1 MNFPLQWRHNDHN
14 GVSNHQPHCCLLSF
28 IQAQIKENIKAPR
41 HWPLCGEFT
50 GTGEFPAQSASNQV
64 TRKMFPFDDVIM
76 HACSRYVDCYLVAVV
91 SEVWDMAPN
100 GRHRPF
106 MIGWSKYHWGS
117 SHEGSGR
124 HPRQHGGGR
133 GRRFSKFMA
142 NSHCFCSLLRL
153 SFCELIVNVMG
164 HIDAEFRAAVIRHLV
179 AIPAWTFTRRRGCRS
194 CLFSRGRGCRSA
206 LTRVPLCA
214 DERRAS
220 LIHTTAAKLGTVYIF
235 LNTKSY

>member
-1 MNFPLQWRHNDHN
+1 MYVWYGSNCIPLK
-14 GVSNHQPHCCLLSF
+14 STKLTLLRTWVPF
-28 IQAQIKENIKAPR
+28 
-41 HWPLCGEFT
+41 
-50 GTGEFPAQSASNQV
+50 
-64 TRKMFPFDDVIM
+64 RKMFTT
-76 HACSRYVDCYLVAVV
+76 R
-91 SEVWDMAPN
+91 
-100 GRHRPF
+100 
-106 MIGWSKYHWGS
+106 GS

-142 NSHCFCSLLRL
+142 NSHRVCSLLRP

-164 HIDAEFRAAVIRHLV
+164 HIDAEFRAAVIRHLA
-179 AIPAWTFTRRRGCRS
+179 AITAWTFTRRRGCRS

-235 LNTKSY
+235 LNAKYY

>member
-1 MNFPLQWRHNDHN
+1 MLVTFGICFKQHFDTRYLVFYNPSPPRMFLCLD
-14 GVSNHQPHCCLLSF
+14 LLSQYR
-28 IQAQIKENIKAPR
+28 IQHGVIG
-41 HWPLCGEFT
+41 PL
-50 GTGEFPAQSASNQV
+50 
-64 TRKMFPFDDVIM
+64 
-76 HACSRYVDCYLVAVV
+76 
-91 SEVWDMAPN
+91 
-100 GRHRPF
+100 
-106 MIGWSKYHWGS
+106 YHWGS

-142 NSHCFCSLLRL
+142 NSHRVCSLLRP

-235 LNTKSY
+235 MNTKSY

>member
-1 MNFPLQWRHNDHN
+1 MFYNTSPPRMFLSLDLLWDYRIQHGANGPL
-14 GVSNHQPHCCLLSF
+14 
-28 IQAQIKENIKAPR
+28 
-41 HWPLCGEFT
+41 
-50 GTGEFPAQSASNQV
+50 
-64 TRKMFPFDDVIM
+64 
-76 HACSRYVDCYLVAVV
+76 
-91 SEVWDMAPN
+91 
-100 GRHRPF
+100 
-106 MIGWSKYHWGS
+106 YHWGS

-142 NSHCFCSLLRL
+142 NSHRFCSLLRP

-194 CLFSRGRGCRSA
+194 CLFSRERGCRSA

>member
-1 MNFPLQWRHNDHN
+1 MVINEVTTGR
-14 GVSNHQPHCCLLSF
+14 LL
-28 IQAQIKENIKAPR
+28 
-41 HWPLCGEFT
+41 LGLLT
-50 GTGEFPAQSASNQV
+50 
-64 TRKMFPFDDVIM
+64 
-76 HACSRYVDCYLVAVV
+76 L
-91 SEVWDMAPN
+91 
-100 GRHRPF
+100 
-106 MIGWSKYHWGS
+106 GS

-142 NSHCFCSLLRL
+142 NSHRFYSLLRP

-164 HIDAEFRAAVIRHLV
+164 HIDAEFRAVMIRHIA

-194 CLFSRGRGCRSA
+194 CLFFWERGCRSA

-220 LIHTTAAKLGTVYIF
+220 LIHRTAAKLGTVYI
-235 LNTKSY
+235 LLDTKSY

>member
-1 MNFPLQWRHNDHN
+1 MDNNMNNNKKSIEIPLHCTKLA
-14 GVSNHQPHCCLLSF
+14 HQLQF
-28 IQAQIKENIKAPR
+28 KNIN
-41 HWPLCGEFT
+41 L
-50 GTGEFPAQSASNQV
+50 
-64 TRKMFPFDDVIM
+64 
-76 HACSRYVDCYLVAVV
+76 
-91 SEVWDMAPN
+91 
-100 GRHRPF
+100 
-106 MIGWSKYHWGS
+106 HWGS

-142 NSHCFCSLLRL
+142 NSHRVCLLLRL

-235 LNTKSY
+235 LNTKSYYTFLPYLDMIVWSHLYYRLAFWDQLFWILSL